1 MNTRAML
8 LAAALALSAASQAL
22 PARAAGGVAVTPEMR
37 RAMQGSFE
45 QDCLKKE
52 AEFARQGYTKAQVA
66 AICRCAAQQTSALLN
81 SQTVSHILTHGA
93 MPEDM
98 QRKVASATGG
108 CIKSSRQIKK

>member
-1 MNTRAML
+1 MKTRVRL
-8 LAAALALSAASQAL
+8 LATALALLTAFQAL

-37 RAMQGSFE
+37 RAMQGSIE

-52 AEFARQGYTKAQVA
+52 ADFLAKGYSKAQVA

-81 SQTVSHILTHGA
+81 AQTVSHILTHGA

-108 CIKSSRQIKK
+108 CIKSSRQLKK

>member
-1 MNTRAML
+1 MKTRVMVL
-8 LAAALALSAASQAL
+8 VAALALLTASQAE

-37 RAMQGSFE
+37 RAMQGSIE

-52 AEFARQGYTKAQVA
+52 AEFLAKGYSKAQVA

-108 CIKSSRQIKK
+108 CIKSSRQLKK

>member
-1 MNTRAML
+1 MKTRAMV
-8 LAAALALSAASQAL
+8 LAAALALLTASQAL
-22 PARAAGGVAVTPEMR
+22 PARAAEGVAVTPEMR
-37 RAMQGSFE
+37 RAMQGSIE

-52 AEFARQGYTKAQVA
+52 AEFARQGYSKAQVA

-81 SQTVSHILTHGA
+81 SQTVSHILSHGA

-108 CIKSSRQIKK
+108 CIKSSRQLKQ

>member
-1 MNTRAML
+1 MKTRVMVL
-8 LAAALALSAASQAL
+8 VAALALLTASQAL
-22 PARAAGGVAVTPEMR
+22 PVRAAGGVAVTPEMR
-37 RAMQGSFE
+37 RAMQGKIE

-52 AEFARQGYTKAQVA
+52 AEFAKQGYSKAQVA

-108 CIKSSRQIKK
+108 CIKSSRQLKK

>member
-1 MNTRAML
+1 MKTRAMM
-8 LAAALALSAASQAL
+8 LAAALALLTASQAL

-37 RAMQGSFE
+37 RAMQGSIE

-52 AEFARQGYTKAQVA
+52 AEFTRQGYTKAQVA

-81 SQTVSHILTHGA
+81 SQTVSHILAHGA

-108 CIKSSRQIKK
+108 CIKSSRQLKK

>member
-1 MNTRAML
+1 
-8 LAAALALSAASQAL
+8 
-22 PARAAGGVAVTPEMR
+22 MR
-37 RAMQGSFE
+37 RAMQGSIE

-52 AEFARQGYTKAQVA
+52 AEFSRQGYSKAQVA

-93 MPEDM
+93 MPEEM

-108 CIKSSRQIKK
+108 CIKSSQNLKK

>member
-1 MNTRAML
+1 MKTRAMM
-8 LAAALALSAASQAL
+8 LAAALALLTASQAE

-37 RAMQGSFE
+37 RAMQGRIE

-52 AEFARQGYTKAQVA
+52 AEFTRQGYSKAQVA

-108 CIKSSRQIKK
+108 CIKSSRQLKK

>member
-1 MNTRAML
+1 MKTRAML
-8 LAAALALSAASQAL
+8 LAAALALLTASQAL

-37 RAMQGSFE
+37 RTMQGRIE

-52 AEFARQGYTKAQVA
+52 AEFVQQGYTKAQVA
-66 AICRCAAQQTSALLN
+66 AICRCAAQQTAALFN
-81 SQTVSHILTHGA
+81 SQTVNHILAHGT

-108 CIKSSRQIKK
+108 CIKSSRQLRK

>member
-1 MNTRAML
+1 MKTRVRLLATALAL
-8 LAAALALSAASQAL
+8 LAAFQAL

-37 RAMQGSFE
+37 RAMQGSIE

-52 AEFARQGYTKAQVA
+52 AEFLAKGYSKAQVA

-81 SQTVSHILTHGA
+81 AQTVSHILTHGA

-108 CIKSSRQIKK
+108 CIKSSRQLKK